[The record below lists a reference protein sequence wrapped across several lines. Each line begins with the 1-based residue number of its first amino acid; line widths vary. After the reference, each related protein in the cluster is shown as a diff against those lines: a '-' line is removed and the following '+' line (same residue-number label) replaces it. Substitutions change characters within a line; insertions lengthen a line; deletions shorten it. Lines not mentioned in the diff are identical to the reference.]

1 MTAKSKILF
10 VAHNSVLSSSFGGVE
25 AYINMLTKYLS
36 SEYEVFWYVPYLGN
50 DGVGVQLIG
59 PDIKSVKKIILQ
71 TPFENWQLSNP
82 EREGAFQKVL
92 QDFDIGLV
100 HFHHLAGHPPSL
112 VRIAKEFGARTV
124 FTFHDYFSLCHVSN
138 LVNFEGQY
146 CHPDSIP
153 LSSCDTCLNKKYSIL
168 PGSQL
173 IRREYWDALFQYLDG
188 LIFNTQGSFELVS
201 KIYPKVASHPNVAVL
216 PVAIEE
222 ILRPQLPQ
230 KISDELRVAI
240 LGNLNH
246 HKGADVIIEV
256 IEQLAGEN
264 ISFHF
269 FGEIEE
275 SYEQKL
281 AIMMGSQIYRY
292 GSYSAGKLPE
302 QLFSCDVSIHASIC
316 PETYGLSLSET
327 WAAGLIPIASDMG
340 ALGERVMDG
349 VNGIVFQATSPDSAK
364 QLVEILHHLTKDRS
378 LLEHLKVPLS
388 ILPIAW
394 MRDHARHLSQFY
406 KDTLTNQYKKPIALN
421 VLKDSNIFPMVWA
434 SFPSYA
440 VNIPERSSHSS
451 RWINAL
457 KKRLNVLF
465 R

>member
-188 LIFNTQGSFELVS
+188 LIFNTQGSFDLAS
-201 KIYPKVASHPNVAVL
+201 KIYTEVASHQNMVIL

-222 ILRPQLPQ
+222 VIRP
-230 KISDELRVAI
+230 KIPPKTSNELRAAI

-246 HKGADVIIEV
+246 HKGADLIIEA

-269 FGEIEE
+269 FGDIDSAYDE
-275 SYEQKL
+275 KL
-281 AIMMGSQIYRY
+281 ALSKNSQIFKY
-292 GSYSAGKLPE
+292 GKYPSGKLPE
-302 QLFSCDVSIHASIC
+302 ELFSCDISLHASLC
-316 PETYGLSLSET
+316 PETYSLSLSEA
-327 WAAGLIPIASDMG
+327 WASGLIPIVSNIG
-340 ALGERVMDG
+340 ALGERVTEG
-349 VNGIVFQATSPDSAK
+349 INGLKVTVGSSNALVEAILKINNDPTFRQSLLIQASSMPISWIGQHAK
-364 QLVEILHHLTKDRS
+364 QLIAYYQKLFFLIPTIKIIPKAIAMNHRSPLLIWAFFSLPPKRGNSRLGHYLNKIKIFLT
-378 LLEHLKVPLS
+378 
-388 ILPIAW
+388 
-394 MRDHARHLSQFY
+394 
-406 KDTLTNQYKKPIALN
+406 
-421 VLKDSNIFPMVWA
+421 SNI
-434 SFPSYA
+434 S
-440 VNIPERSSHSS
+440 
-451 RWINAL
+451 
-457 KKRLNVLF
+457 
-465 R
+465 

>member
-1 MTAKSKILF
+1 
-10 VAHNSVLSSSFGGVE
+10 
-25 AYINMLTKYLS
+25 
-36 SEYEVFWYVPYLGN
+36 
-50 DGVGVQLIG
+50 VGVQLIG
-59 PDIKSVKKIILQ
+59 PDTKSVKKILLK
-71 TPFENWQLSNP
+71 TSFDNWQLSNS
-82 EREGAFQKVL
+82 EREATFEKVL
-92 QDFDIGLV
+92 KDLDIELV

-112 VRIAKEFGARTV
+112 VRIAKEIGARTV
-124 FTFHDYFSLCHVSN
+124 FTFHDYYSLCHVSN
-138 LVNFEGQY
+138 LVNFEGKY

-188 LIFNTQGSFELVS
+188 LIFNTQGSFDLVS
-201 KIYPKVASHPNVAVL
+201 KIYPKVASHPNVAIL

-222 ILRPQLPQ
+222 IGRPQLPP
-230 KISDELRVAI
+230 KTSDELRVAI

-246 HKGADVIIEV
+246 HKGADVIIEA

-281 AIMMGSQIYRY
+281 TKMVGFQIYRY
-292 GSYSAGKLPE
+292 GSYPAGKLPE
-302 QLFSCDVSIHASIC
+302 QLFGCDVSIHASIC

-327 WAAGLIPIASDMG
+327 WAAGLIAIASDMG

-349 VNGIVFQATSPDSAK
+349 VNGVVFQAASPNSAK
-364 QLVEILHHLTKDRS
+364 QLSEILHQLTKDRS
-378 LLEHLKVPLS
+378 LLENLKVPLS

-394 MRDHARHLSQFY
+394 MRDHARQLSHFY
-406 KDTLTNQYKKPIALN
+406 KDTMTNQHKQPISLN
-421 VLKDSNIFPMVWA
+421 VLKDSNIFPKVWA
-434 SFPSYA
+434 LFPSYA
-440 VNIPERSSHSS
+440 VKLPEPSFHSS
-451 RWINAL
+451 RWVKAF
-457 KKRLNVLF
+457 KKRLNALF